1 MSKIDNSYICNQ
13 TTGEKTYLSKEKY
26 KDFNSSQKQKYLY
39 EYKNNYYYQ
48 SPFLYNRSK
57 SDLCKN
63 YVKKKDIKENYKHFY
78 SRINISDISLK
89 RKRMNTNK
97 NLKEFIYNKEI
108 YPYNISQKK
117 SKYQRSN
124 SMAYVK
130 KRPYDLI
137 KMQRSSDNSM
147 ITHNT
152 IRNTFR
158 LKSQCLSYT
167 KLRKYNFFENNDKV
181 ENYNNSSRKKG
192 ILKSY
197 PYIIKNDKEKTGVS
211 KFSVEQ
217 IKLLNNNIFCE
228 NIFNVIKRHLFLN
241 KIIFFKNFRSLEK
254 IKMYEVSSDEYKFL
268 EELKALGVTSKREL
282 NILLKDIYT
291 NIKGNEGIN
300 DGKNKK

>member
-1 MSKIDNSYICNQ
+1 MSQIDNSYICNQ
-13 TTGEKTYLSKEKY
+13 TTGEKTYLAKEKY

-48 SPFLYNRSK
+48 SPFLYNRNK

-63 YVKKKDIKENYKHFY
+63 YVKNKEIKENNKHFY

-89 RKRMNTNK
+89 KKRMNKNK

-108 YPYNISQKK
+108 HPYNNSLKK

-124 SMAYVK
+124 SMAYIK

-137 KMQRSSDNSM
+137 KTQKSRDNSM

-152 IRNTFR
+152 KRNAFR
-158 LKSQCLSYT
+158 LKSQCLSYN
-167 KLRKYNFFENNDKV
+167 KLRKYNVFENNDEI
-181 ENYNNSSRKKG
+181 ENYNNSSRKNG

-197 PYIIKNDKEKTGVS
+197 PYTIKNYKQKTGVS

-217 IKLLNNNIFCE
+217 TKLLNINIFCE
-228 NIFNVIKRHLFLN
+228 KIFNVIKRHLFLN
-241 KIIFFKNFRSLEK
+241 KIIFFKNIRSFEK
-254 IKMYEVSSDEYKFL
+254 IKMYEVSSDEYEFL

-291 NIKGNEGIN
+291 NIKRNEGIN
-300 DGKNKK
+300 NGKNKK